1 MMIDKLENS
10 LTGIAVGI
18 RFRANFS
25 IEDQIGR
32 IVDDILYS
40 DDAYFSPK
48 VFPMAKSG
56 VGKKILCNESTD
68 DSLMID
74 NSNIILEIQYDGQ
87 FTPTDNSEILGHFN
101 SDIIQGIMRKFSICE
116 IIRIGYIKRYV
127 FKMEDLAKKFVD
139 KTIGK
144 TLGGIND
151 INLSFSKKLP
161 LEEALVKRE
170 VNDYDNAIF
179 NVIKKANL
187 NEIFM
192 SIDYQRYYDP
202 FLRSSSEIEFNSFI
216 KQADTFNQNIYLP
229 WLKSN
234 YIEE

>member
-1 MMIDKLENS
+1 MIGKLENS
-10 LTGIAVGI
+10 LIGIAVGI

-48 VFPMAKSG
+48 VFPKAKSG
-56 VGKKILCNESTD
+56 VGKKILCNEGTN
-68 DSLMID
+68 DSLLID
-74 NSNIILEIQYDGQ
+74 NSNIILEVQYDGQ
-87 FTPTDNSEILGHFN
+87 FAPTDNSKILGHFN
-101 SDIIQGIMRKFSICE
+101 SDIIQGIMLKFSICE

-151 INLSFSKKLP
+151 INLSFSKKIP
-161 LEEALVKRE
+161 IEEALVKKE

-179 NVIKKANL
+179 NVVKKADL

-202 FLRSSSEIEFNSFI
+202 FLRSSSDIEFNSFI
-216 KQADTFNQNIYLP
+216 KQADAFNQNTYFP